1 MGHFA
6 LIPPQDTSW
15 RPVSSQTWQILAL
28 ILSTHIDSI
37 KLRLPIQRCPKS
49 FLFNLY
55 LKVCRFYLNSFTKLK
70 KFFLNN
76 FLPTYFHFIKIK
88 T

>member
-37 KLRLPIQRCPKS
+37 
-49 FLFNLY
+49 
-55 LKVCRFYLNSFTKLK
+55 NSDCQFRDAQSPFCLIY
-70 KFFLNN
+70 N
-76 FLPTYFHFIKIK
+76 
-88 T
+88 